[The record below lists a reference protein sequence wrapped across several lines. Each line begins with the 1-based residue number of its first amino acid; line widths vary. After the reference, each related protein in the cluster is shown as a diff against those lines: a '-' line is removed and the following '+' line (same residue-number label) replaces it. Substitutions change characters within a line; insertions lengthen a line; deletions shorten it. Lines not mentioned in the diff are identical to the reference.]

1 MGTLLN
7 RRRYMGGKSL
17 PYDAEIEYLESTNE
31 RNERQWINTGF
42 IVKSQYVVECRVLLK
57 SVSGS
62 GMIFCAGWNDALRR
76 YGLNKTTYYYYGNKK
91 GYFTPKFEDN
101 TIYDIQFG
109 NNTIQWNNNS
119 FNIGYTGDTF
129 TSVEPLALL
138 GTFSGSYLTLGRYYF
153 LKLKDENGQLILD
166 LIPVRVGTTG
176 YLYDKVSGQLFG
188 NAGTGDFILGPDK
201 N

>member
-1 MGTLLN
+1 MIN
-7 RRRYMGGKSL
+7 RRRVCGGGKKL

-31 RNERQWINTGF
+31 RNVRQWINTGF

-57 SVSGS
+57 SVSES
-62 GMIFCAGWNDALRR
+62 GMIFCAGWDIDPSR
-76 YGLNKTTYYYYGNKK
+76 YALNKITFYYYGNKHS
-91 GYFTPKFEDN
+91 YLTPKFEYN

-109 NNTIQWNNNS
+109 NNTIKWNNNS
-119 FNIGYTGDTF
+119 FNIRYTGDTF

-138 GTFSGSYLTLGRYYF
+138 GTFMGSYLTLGRYYF

-188 NAGTGDFILGPDK
+188 NAGTGEFILGPDK
-201 N
+201 